1 MLRCHS
7 IHKDCYMHYLKLYS
21 RQLPACKWRSSSAIA
36 FNITMIP
43 CCMSSNIYVIS
54 CIDMGDHDSRSKEV
68 TPGNGVQMNDSQFF
82 SVYHQLSWMVAIAIL
97 SHRPGKYINAGLWS
111 NEHPSCCVITVSII
125 SLNDIENQR
134 MLHCNRWGSSGHIG
148 IKSYDCW
155 SSHWL
160 LGSGGKQSL

>member
-1 MLRCHS
+1 
-7 IHKDCYMHYLKLYS
+7 MHYLKLYS
-21 RQLPACKWRSSSAIA
+21 GQLPACKWRPSSSCA

-43 CCMSSNIYVIS
+43 ILMRSHVYVIS
-54 CIDMGDHDSRSKEV
+54 CIDIGDHDPCTNKV
-68 TPGNGVQMNDSQFF
+68 TARNWVQMNDSYFF
-82 SVYHQLSWMVAIAIL
+82 RVYHQLGWVVAIAIL

-134 MLHCNRWGSSGHIG
+134 MLYCNRGGSSGHIG
-148 IKSYDCW
+148 IKSYVCW